1 MSKRTTAI
9 FDFGGVLIDWDPR
22 HLYRKLFGE
31 DVAAMEHFL
40 SNICTPEWNLCQ
52 DAGRSFAEATAAL
65 ARKYPEKVALIEAW
79 QSRFDETMRGPIEG
93 AVEILAEL
101 RDRGVPLYGLTNWSA
116 ETFPIGRR
124 RFEFFAWFQGI
135 VVSGQEK
142 MVKPDPRLFRLLLER
157 YAIIPETA
165 VFIDDS
171 ARNVASAIALGI
183 HGICFTNPTA
193 LRRELMALG
202 MLT

>member
-1 MSKRTTAI
+1 
-9 FDFGGVLIDWDPR
+9 
-22 HLYRKLFGE
+22 
-31 DVAAMEHFL
+31 
-40 SNICTPEWNLCQ
+40 
-52 DAGRSFAEATAAL
+52 
-65 ARKYPEKVALIEAW
+65 
-79 QSRFDETMRGPIEG
+79 
-93 AVEILAEL
+93 
-101 RDRGVPLYGLTNWSA
+101 
-116 ETFPIGRR
+116 
-124 RFEFFAWFQGI
+124 
-135 VVSGQEK
+135 

-165 VFIDDS
+165 VFIDDN